1 MNKEKEF
8 ALFLNDKKGVDK
20 RPDFKGYA
28 VIGGVEYEIAGWN
41 KQSRAGVPYISGVM
55 SERQAAKPQA
65 QAPAQDETFVS

>member
-8 ALFLNDKKGVDK
+8 ALFLNDKKGVEK

-41 KQSRAGVPYISGVM
+41 KQSRAGVPYISGVI
-55 SERQAAKPQA
+55 SERPAAQPQA
-65 QAPAQDETFVS
+65 QAPAQGEAFVS

>member
-8 ALFLNDKKGVDK
+8 ALFLNDKKGVEK

-41 KQSRAGVPYISGVM
+41 RQSRAGVPYISGLIN
-55 SERQAAKPQA
+55 ERQANKPQE
-65 QAPAQDETFVS
+65 QAPAQGTTSIL

>member
-8 ALFLNDKKGVDK
+8 ALFLNDKKGAEK

-28 VIGGVEYEIAGWN
+28 VIGGFEYELAGWN

-55 SERQAAKPQA
+55 SERPAA
-65 QAPAQDETFVS
+65 QAPAQGEKFVS

>member
-8 ALFLNDKKGVDK
+8 ALFLNDKKGVEK

-41 KQSRAGVPYISGVM
+41 KQSRAGVPYISGM
-55 SERQAAKPQA
+55 INERPSVQTQT
-65 QAPAQDETFVS
+65 QTPAQGTASIA